1 MHFYQGILVKK
12 KTHSEHTAHVHVHLW
27 ASSTTACDTWFHC
40 SPRILILTIQ
50 FLCDV
55 ITYHAAEVAAHKDVV
70 ERGQLQ
76 VGGPQ
81 VPGQLQTFT
90 VRHAAAPV
98 RRTQRA
104 CTRRAFIWT
113 QRGEFNSKM
122 KVRVGYI
129 RGNTGVIDITSC
141 FLGCMNLVWTANAG
155 NSCLSWATLYQL
167 HHKNSIQ

>member
-1 MHFYQGILVKK
+1 MKHTHALLSGDTGKK
-12 KTHSEHTAHVHVHLW
+12 KKKKKCT
-27 ASSTTACDTWFHC
+27 C
-40 SPRILILTIQ
+40 SFVSLTIQ

-129 RGNTGVIDITSC
+129 RGYTGVIDITSC

-155 NSCLSWATLYQL
+155 NSCLSWATWHQL
-167 HHKNSIQ
+167 HHKKSIQ